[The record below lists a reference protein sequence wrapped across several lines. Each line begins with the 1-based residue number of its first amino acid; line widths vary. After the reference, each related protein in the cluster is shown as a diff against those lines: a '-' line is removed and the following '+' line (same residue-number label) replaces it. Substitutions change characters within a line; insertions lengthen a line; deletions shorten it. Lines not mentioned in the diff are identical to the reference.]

1 MHLGQSEQAL
11 AAMKRAENVFS
22 EEIFVDYH
30 DYAGPSSTAIIAAK
44 IYITQNKP
52 HTAGLSLAIDW
63 DRRYRLMRMHTS
75 MHLLGSLIP
84 VPVTGGKVGAEKSR
98 LDFNLGDHQLDKEE
112 LTEQMNALI
121 QAGYDIGLEAITEAE
136 LDDNPGLVR
145 TMSVQPPRG
154 VGDIRMVRVKDV
166 DFQPCGGTH
175 VGNTREIGRVRISK
189 IENKGRQNRRVQL
202 VLES

>member
-1 MHLGQSEQAL
+1 M
-11 AAMKRAENVFS
+11 
-22 EEIFVDYH
+22 
-30 DYAGPSSTAIIAAK
+30 
-44 IYITQNKP
+44 
-52 HTAGLSLAIDW
+52 
-63 DRRYRLMRMHTS
+63 
-75 MHLLGSLIP
+75 
-84 VPVTGGKVGAEKSR
+84 TGGKVGAEKSR
-98 LDFNLGDHQLDKEE
+98 LDFNLGDHRLDKEE

-121 QAGYDIGLEAITEAE
+121 QAGHDIGLEAITEAE

-175 VGNTREIGRVRISK
+175 VGNTREIGPVRISK
-189 IENKGRQNRRVQL
+189 IENKGRQNRRVHL